1 MAPMTLLHEKKLL
14 VTGVLTPDSI
24 AFAVARVAQE
34 EGADVVL
41 TGFGRGL
48 SLTKRS
54 AERLPQPPDVLEM
67 DVTDTDQIAAVKE
80 ELQQRWGVLDG
91 VLHAVAYAPEDAL
104 GGKFLTTPWDSAA
117 TALQVSAFSLKE
129 VTASMQPLLSTRGG
143 SVVALDFDAS
153 VAWPAY
159 DWMGVAKAALES
171 VTRYLARDLGRHGI
185 RVNCIAAGPLR
196 TMAAKGIP
204 GFDGFLE
211 SWPRR
216 APLGWDPLDPS
227 PVADAA
233 AFLFSDRSRAI
244 TGEILHVDGGFHA
257 VGADPGE
264 PEPKPD

>member
-1 MAPMTLLHEKKLL
+1 MAHVALLDGKKLL

-48 SLTKRS
+48 SLTRRS
-54 AERLPQPPDVLEM
+54 AERLPHTPDVLEM
-67 DVTDTDQIAAVKE
+67 DVTAPDQIAAVSTDLE
-80 ELQQRWGVLDG
+80 TRWGMLDG
-91 VLHAVAYAPEDAL
+91 LLHAVAYAPEDAL
-104 GGKFLTTPWDSAA
+104 GGRFLTTPWESAA

-129 VTASMQPLLSTRGG
+129 LTASMRPLLSERGG

-171 VTRYLARDLGRHGI
+171 VTRYLARDLGPQGI
-185 RVNCIAAGPLR
+185 RVNCVAAGPLR

-216 APLGWDPLDPS
+216 APLGWDPVDPS

-257 VGADPGE
+257 VGSESGE
-264 PEPKPD
+264 PGVKPD

>member
-1 MAPMTLLHEKKLL
+1 MSLLEGKRLL

-34 EGADVVL
+34 EGAEVVL

-48 SLTKRS
+48 SLTRRS
-54 AERLPQPPDVLEM
+54 AERLPKTPDVLEM
-67 DVTDTDQIAAVKE
+67 DVTSPDQIAAVAT
-80 ELQQRWGVLDG
+80 ELRERWGLLDG
-91 VLHAVAYAPEDAL
+91 VLHAVAFAPEDAL
-104 GGKFLTTPWDSAA
+104 GGKFMTTPWESAA

-129 VTASMQPLLSTRGG
+129 LAAAMQPLLSERGG

-171 VTRYLARDLGRHGI
+171 VTRYLARDLGPQRI
-185 RVNCIAAGPLR
+185 RVNCVAAGPLR

-216 APLGWDPLDPS
+216 APLGWDPGDPS

-233 AFLFSDRSRAI
+233 AFLLSDRSRAI

-257 VGADPGE
+257 VGSESGETPAD
-264 PEPKPD
+264 